1 MDRTTQRLRDLLRNN
16 YSPVQS
22 KEGTS
27 FLDLQSIG
35 DDIDFIGIQ
44 VSEETGIAAKF
55 SGGYVGVIGVST
67 TEEIG
72 VWGWTTGS
80 GLLEQKPDTSGD
92 VDIAT
97 DAALTSNPGVSIYGL
112 TDGGTAGRFIATG
125 GGRGIVGSTDD
136 ATLAGVVA
144 RNTASPTPGPALV
157 CENSYAYFEAGL
169 VVNGAG
175 GSATTSDTRIA
186 GDTDTHLIFVDASA
200 DKVGISE
207 PAPNATL
214 DVNGTTRL
222 GDSDTNY
229 AAFAADGSQ
238 TMHGTATLTSA
249 NGIISPVWKPASDST
264 TAMQMQT
271 SAGGLLLN
279 ADTTAGIIGIGGAAP
294 GYMDARLFVSK
305 SVNSTIYNSY
315 AAHFVYSI
323 YNPSGTITS
332 YGSGIDTSVFI
343 NGSGQIV
350 NGDVSGGN
358 FYVTNYNS
366 AKVQSITGG
375 KFFVWFGDG
384 VAGSS
389 DLARAGHFQVLVQD
403 SAIADV
409 YGTYTDIVVDTGTV
423 TRLCSHYIPSTTL
436 GAGTITNNYGLLIED
451 VSVGT
456 NKYAIYTKA
465 GNVIFNGAADAN
477 SKVGIGTASPAS
489 RLDIDAGAMTMAEMT
504 APTGAANKAMLYT
517 KDNGSGKTQLCCKL
531 GDDVEIV
538 IATQA

>member
-1 MDRTTQRLRDLLRNN
+1 MDKKSQRLRDLMRNN
-16 YSPVQS
+16 YPPLRSDAAN
-22 KEGTS
+22 S
-27 FLDLQSIG
+27 FFDLNSGG
-35 DDIDFIGIQ
+35 DNVDFVGIR
-44 VSEETGIAAKF
+44 VSEKTGIAGRL
-55 SGGYVGVIGVST
+55 SGGYVGVIGIST

-271 SAGGLLLN
+271 AAG
-279 ADTTAGIIGIGGAAP
+279 AAVVTVDTTNE
-294 GYMDARLFVSK
+294 R
-305 SVNSTIYNSY
+305 
-315 AAHFVYSI
+315 
-323 YNPSGTITS
+323 
-332 YGSGIDTSVFI
+332 
-343 NGSGQIV
+343 
-350 NGDVSGGN
+350 
-358 FYVTNYNS
+358 
-366 AKVQSITGG
+366 
-375 KFFVWFGDG
+375 
-384 VAGSS
+384 
-389 DLARAGHFQVLVQD
+389 
-403 SAIADV
+403 
-409 YGTYTDIVVDTGTV
+409 
-423 TRLCSHYIPSTTL
+423 
-436 GAGTITNNYGLLIED
+436 
-451 VSVGT
+451 
-456 NKYAIYTKA
+456 
-465 GNVIFNGAADAN
+465 
-477 SKVGIGTASPAS
+477 VGIGTTTPWAPLDVVGQGSFRASDLRPTNVLATNAIDTDYSVLTYWNNGASGGIGTDGQGTSYLANTNFGVALRTGSGYLYLNQAGNVGIGTIAPAT